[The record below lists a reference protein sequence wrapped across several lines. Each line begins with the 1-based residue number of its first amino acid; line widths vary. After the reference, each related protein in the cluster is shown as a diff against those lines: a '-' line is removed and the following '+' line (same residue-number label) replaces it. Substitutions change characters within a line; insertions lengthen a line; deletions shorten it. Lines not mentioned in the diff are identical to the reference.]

1 MTGAPRRRTRPDDRA
16 VSDTLGVVL
25 MVAISVAMAGGL
37 YVYVFGFGTAA
48 EAPAA
53 LGLTSARGISP
64 TGTKAYTV
72 SSAQTDVLWSDLVFQ
87 VDGQRLTYD
96 DALAGGHKFCVA
108 TESSACVDDATWAA
122 SATPV
127 QAGHT
132 LYVHDSDLVDRNLQ
146 VIDSKSGVMVLMV
159 PLGGLANA

>member
-1 MTGAPRRRTRPDDRA
+1 MGAPRRRTRPDDHA

-37 YVYVFGFGTAA
+37 YVYVFGFGTQA

-64 TGTKAYTV
+64 TGTKTYTV
-72 SSAQTDVLWSDLVFQ
+72 SSAQSDVLWNDLVLQ
-87 VDGQRLTYD
+87 VDGKRLAYD
-96 DALAGGHKFCVA
+96 DALAGGLKFCVA
-108 TESSACVDDATWAA
+108 TGSGSCLDDATWAA

-146 VIDSKSGVMVLMV
+146 VIDAQSGVMVLML
-159 PLGGLANA
+159 PLGGMAT